1 MYPELRSNMS
11 SNTLIDW
18 KSLLKSG
25 DRIFIGSNAAVPNAL
40 IGDLISNAGDLH
52 DIEVVHVL
60 TMGENAWARREY
72 SDLFKINALF
82 IGPGI
87 RDAVAAGYADYT
99 PCFISEIPGL
109 FQGRILPLDA
119 ALIMVSPPDRYGFCS
134 LGISVDVVSAA
145 WRSAKRVIAQIN
157 PSMPSTCGHSFIHI
171 NEIDAWIEQDEPLFQ
186 LIPPEMDQVTERI
199 AQYVSM
205 LVEDGSTLHLGI
217 GRLPDAVLR
226 YLGNHKD
233 LGIHSEMLSDG
244 IVDLMTNGVIN
255 NRKKTFHKGKAIT
268 SFCMGTQ
275 RLYDFVNKNPHIE
288 FFPSEHVN
296 APGNI
301 ARNDHMV
308 SINGAIEVDLT
319 GQVVADSLG
328 YRFYSGIG
336 GQVDFIRGAAMSKGG
351 KPIIAL
357 PSTAK
362 NGTVSKIVPCLTE
375 GGGVVTSRGDIH
387 YVVTEWGIATL
398 RGKSIRERALE
409 LIQVAHPDFRDA
421 LLREVRKHYWV
432 PEYQKQK
439 PTTVTELD
447 GIELRKLQFAGESY
461 QLRPLHP
468 ADERSLQEFFYSHN
482 KETLLMRYSHHP
494 KQMSRE
500 RASALVAVDQGRDL
514 AFCLVKRNGPKE
526 EIEAVGRFYFMEQN
540 NSAEVAFVVRE
551 IHQGKGMAKY
561 LLGEMIKVG
570 RKRGI
575 RTMYAYVRME
585 NRPMLRVF
593 AFHNFIR
600 RPGESAQEVILELD
614 IQAEQPAGEQSV
626 A

>member
-1 MYPELRSNMS
+1 MSNPS
-11 SNTLIDW
+11 TINWHQLVE
-18 KSLLKSG
+18 SG
-25 DRIFIGSNAAVPNAL
+25 NRIFIGSNAAVPNTL
-40 IGDLISNAGDLH
+40 IRNLIDNARGLH
-52 DIEVVHVL
+52 DIETVHIL
-60 TMGENAWARREY
+60 TAGDNIWTRREY
-72 SDLFKINALF
+72 SDLFKDNCLF
-82 IGPGI
+82 IGQGC
-87 RDAVAAGYADYT
+87 REAVAQGYADYT
-99 PCFISEIPGL
+99 PCFLSEIPAL
-109 FQGRILPLDA
+109 FEDGILPLDL
-119 ALIMVSPPDRYGFCS
+119 ALIMVSPPDDYGYCS
-134 LGISVDVVSAA
+134 FGVSVDVVSAA
-145 WRSAKRVIAQIN
+145 CRNARRIVAQIN
-157 PSMPSTCGHSFIHI
+157 PSMPRTFGHSFIHI
-171 NEIDAWIEQDEPLFQ
+171 DRIDAWIEHEEPLYQ
-186 LIPPEMDQVTERI
+186 MPPMQIDRVTEQI
-199 AQYVSM
+199 GQYVSM
-205 LVEDGSTLHLGI
+205 LIEDGSTLHMGV
-217 GRLPDAVLR
+217 GRIPDAVLR

-233 LGIHSEMLSDG
+233 LGIHSEMISDG
-244 IVDLMTNGVIN
+244 IIDLMRLGVIN
-255 NRKKTFHKGKAIT
+255 NSRKSFHKGKTIT
-268 SFCMGTQ
+268 TFCMGSQ
-275 RLYDFVNKNPHIE
+275 RLYDFVDRNPHIE
-288 FFPSEHVN
+288 FYPAEHVN
-296 APGNI
+296 HPMRI
-301 ARNDHMV
+301 ARNDNMV
-308 SINGAIEVDLT
+308 SINSAIEVDLT
-319 GQVVADSLG
+319 GQVVSDSVG